1 MQKAVEIAI
10 KISKDFEAN
19 WLEELEN
26 YNLHKIFSAVYN
38 GPETLKDKN
47 RIVCYIIHSYD
58 PDSRW
63 LDLRKDRTD
72 NKIGILTNLDADV
85 KSDLYQGIINNKN
98 EPVNISVFS
107 FLEELKDWRWKD
119 VFNFLEYASR
129 ISRFAA
135 METDDEKQYEK
146 TAKDGQVT
154 KYKEEIDISVIS
166 RVNKEKGVLL
176 EQAHE
181 ARKKANELIEQIR
194 KEFVSTD
201 NAVQQDFEFSF
212 SDTSKKK
219 DVLSW
224 REYIRERNE
233 RRRPIAE

>member
-38 GPETLKDKN
+38 GPEELKEKN

-98 EPVNISVFS
+98 EPVNISIFS
-107 FLEELKDWRWKD
+107 FLEELKDWRWKQ
-119 VFNFLEYASR
+119 VFNFLEYSSR

-135 METDDEKQYEK
+135 METDDEKRYEK
-146 TAKDGQVT
+146 TAKDGQIE
-154 KYKEEIDISVIS
+154 KYTEEVDISIIA
-166 RVNKEKGVLL
+166 RVNKEKGLL
-176 EQAHE
+176 IDQAYE
-181 ARKKANELIEQIR
+181 ARKKANDLIEQIR